1 VRHGAHALLSHTL
14 AGRMPG
20 VPLNAVGRQQAT
32 ALAARLAGQAAAA
45 VVSSPVQRA
54 AETAAPVAERLGL
67 PVTLD
72 PAFEEVDFGRW
83 TGLGFDAL
91 DADPAWHDWNRLRS
105 LAACPGGETMHAV
118 QSRALDG
125 LRRLRGRYPDQG
137 VLLFTHSDIIKV
149 LLSPALGLP
158 LDRLYRLTIDPASIS
173 TLVVF
178 DGDVRVDG
186 VNR

>member
-1 VRHGAHALLSHTL
+1 VRHGAHPLLSHTL

-20 VPLNAVGRQQAT
+20 VGLSAEGWQQAA
-32 ALAARLAGQAAAA
+32 ALTTRLAGQAVDA

-54 AETAAPVAERLGL
+54 TETAAPVADRLGL
-67 PVTLD
+67 PVTID

-83 TGLGFDAL
+83 TGLGFDTL
-91 DADPAWHDWNRLRS
+91 DADPGWHDWNRLRS
-105 LAACPGGETMHAV
+105 MAGCPGGETMHAA
-118 QSRALDG
+118 QSRALEG
-125 LRRLRGRYPDQG
+125 LRRLRAAYPDQV
-137 VLLFTHSDIIKV
+137 VLVFSHSDIIKA
-149 LLSPALGLP
+149 LLAPALGLP

>member
-20 VPLNAVGRQQAT
+20 VSLSDKGRQQAA
-32 ALAARLAGQAAAA
+32 ALADRFAGQPIAA

-54 AETAAPVAERLGL
+54 TETAAPVAERLGL
-67 PVTLD
+67 PVKRD

-83 TGLGFDAL
+83 TGLGFEAL
-91 DADPAWHDWNRLRS
+91 DADPAWQDWNRLRS
-105 LAACPGGETMHAV
+105 LTACPGGETMHAV

-125 LRRLRGRYPDQG
+125 LRRLRGTYPDQD
-137 VLLFTHSDIIKV
+137 VLVFSHSDIIKV

-158 LDRLYRLTIDPASIS
+158 LDRLYRLAIDPASIS